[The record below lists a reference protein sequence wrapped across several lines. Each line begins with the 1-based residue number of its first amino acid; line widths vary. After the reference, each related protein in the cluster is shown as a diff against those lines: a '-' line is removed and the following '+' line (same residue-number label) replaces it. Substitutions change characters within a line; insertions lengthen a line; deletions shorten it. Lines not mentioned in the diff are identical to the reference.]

1 MAEKSK
7 LDCGFTLVTE
17 SIPHSPAISIGIWI
31 PRGSRDEERKEA
43 GITHFIEHLLF
54 KGTKSRTAAE
64 IAKEFDR
71 IGGISDAFTT
81 REYTCIY
88 TKILKK
94 DLINA
99 LDILS
104 DIYINPLFDEGE
116 IDKEKKVVLHEIKM
130 VNDEPEEYIHDLLY
144 QVMWEGSSLGNPIL
158 GYIDTISQITRDQ
171 VIRFFYDN
179 YHRRPV
185 IISASGNLDHKE
197 LENAIND
204 KFKVTLGEE
213 KQRTNS
219 ILKTGNKQL
228 FKRKRL
234 EQVHICLGFRS
245 VSQSDPMRYAAYILN
260 TVVGGGMS
268 SRLFQKIREERGY
281 AYSVYSFISCYSDTG
296 VFGVY
301 ACTSSDL
308 ITKVLEIMAGEF
320 KRLKDELVD
329 EDEIESAKNQLKGH
343 LLLGL
348 ESSENIMTK
357 LGKNEIYFGRSISIE
372 EINENIDRITSEEI
386 LKFSREILKSENLSI
401 AAIGK
406 IREKDLEKIFAF

>member
-7 LDCGFTLVTE
+7 LDSGFTLITE
-17 SIPHSPAISIGIWI
+17 SIPHSPAIAIGIWI

-54 KGTKSRTAAE
+54 KGTKSRKAAE

-104 DIYINPLFDEGE
+104 DIYINPLFDEEE

-144 QVMWEGSSLGNPIL
+144 QIMWEGSSLGNPIL

-171 VIRFFYDN
+171 VIKFFYDN

-204 KFKVTLGEE
+204 KFRVTLGEE
-213 KQRTNS
+213 KQRTN
-219 ILKTGNKQL
+219 IIHKTGNKQL

-234 EQVHICLGFRS
+234 GQVHICLGFRS

-268 SRLFQKIREERGY
+268 SRLFQKIREEKGY

-320 KRLKDELVD
+320 KRLKDEHVD

-357 LGKNEIYFGRSISIE
+357 LGKNEIYFGRSISID
-372 EINENIDRITSEEI
+372 EINENIDKITSEEI

-406 IREKDLEKIFAF
+406 IREKDLEKIFVF

>member
-7 LDCGFTLVTE
+7 LDGGFTLVSE
-17 SIPHSPAISIGIWI
+17 SIPHSPAIAIGIWI

-54 KGTKSRTAAE
+54 KGTKNRRAVD

-88 TKILKK
+88 TKVLKK
-94 DLINA
+94 DFIRA
-99 LDILS
+99 MDILS
-104 DIYINPLFDEGE
+104 DIYTNPLFDEE
-116 IDKEKKVVLHEIKM
+116 EMEKEKKVVLHEIKM

-144 QVMWEGSSLGNPIL
+144 QVMWEGSSFGNPIL
-158 GYIDTISQITRDQ
+158 GYIDTISHITREQ
-171 VIRFFYDN
+171 VIRYFYNN

-185 IISASGNLDHKE
+185 IISASGNIDHEE
-197 LENAIND
+197 LERVVKD
-204 KFKVTLGEE
+204 KFRVTLGEE
-213 KQRTNS
+213 KHRRDIIPNMV
-219 ILKTGNKQL
+219 NKHL

-234 EQVHICLGFRS
+234 EQVHLCLGFRS

-260 TVVGGGMS
+260 VIVGGGMS
-268 SRLFQKIREERGY
+268 SRLFQKIREERGF

-301 ACTSSDL
+301 ACTGADL
-308 ITKVLEIMAGEF
+308 AAKVVEIMVDEF
-320 KRLKDELVD
+320 KRLKDELIE

-357 LGKNEIYFGRSISIE
+357 LGKNEIYFGRSISID
-372 EINENIDRITSEEI
+372 EISENIDKINSQEVQKFAHQI
-386 LKFSREILKSENLSI
+386 LRYDNLSI

-406 IREKDLEKIFAF
+406 VKEKEIERILVF